1 MNINSDR
8 AEVKEKTFFLSK
20 IPVYLMY
27 LLFLIPHRSDK
38 KWKYAVGF
46 MTCGIHLLG
55 FMVMIIRLYAIAKF
69 YQGVPQI
76 PVYILL
82 APTFGLL
89 IFTYLFIYKSWVK
102 DDNLEMLSLLDK
114 TSTPKAWDVKH
125 KILVVFLTSIV
136 ILLVTLRIWS
146 FDEPFYDSVKKA
158 LIFQFITGNEVT
170 KDYLAFSTSIYNNYV
185 FTILYLFPVYI
196 SYVCLCV
203 NIIITKSHKLLDD
216 VKGKNLTIDDN
227 MEKFMEYLNT
237 VINLVSKADEIY
249 NANIFWFLTVSLS
262 NMTNCLMAIYL
273 DRCHYFDKRFQS
285 FVSDAFGLLVL
296 TTMAQSISTRVS
308 AMPIFFSKFQ
318 LKPKSV
324 QIWPCRRITV

>member
-27 LLFLIPHRSDK
+27 LLFLIPHRSDE

-69 YQGVPQI
+69 YQAVPQI
-76 PVYILL
+76 PVYIIL

-125 KILVVFLTSIV
+125 KILVVFLTGIV
-136 ILLVTLRIWS
+136 ILLVTLRIWL
-146 FDEPFYDSVKKA
+146 FDEPFYDSVKKT
-158 LIFQFITGNEVT
+158 LILQFITGNEVT
-170 KDYLAFSTSIYNNYV
+170 KDYLAFSTSVYNNYV
-185 FTILYLFPVYI
+185 YTILYLFPVYI
-196 SYVCLCV
+196 SYICICV
-203 NIIITKSHKLLDD
+203 NIIITKLHKLLDD
-216 VKGKNLTIDDN
+216 VNEDCKNLTIDDN

-237 VINLVSKADEIY
+237 VINLVSKADEIF
-249 NANIFWFLTVSLS
+249 NANIFWFLAVSLS
-262 NMTNCLMAIYL
+262 NMAICLYMAIYL
-273 DRCHYFDKRFQS
+273 ERCHYFDKRFAS

-296 TTMAQSISTRVS
+296 TTMAESVSTRVS
-308 AMPIFFSKFQ
+308 VMPILFQ
-318 LKPKSV
+318 IP
-324 QIWPCRRITV
+324 I